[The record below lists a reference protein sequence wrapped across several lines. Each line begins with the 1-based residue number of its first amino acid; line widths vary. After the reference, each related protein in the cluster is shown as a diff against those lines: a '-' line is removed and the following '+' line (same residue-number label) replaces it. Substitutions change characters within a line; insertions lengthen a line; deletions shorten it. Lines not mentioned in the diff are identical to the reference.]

1 MRVRGRGSG
10 SCQRRIIRS
19 ITRTPTQRTPR
30 RSRWSRPP
38 SVETQKHLQLDN
50 TATMQER
57 SSLSAPLVKTTP
69 THRVLRQ
76 VPADFLRVRPL
87 NSCGSWAKIRCLGN
101 HAFMDHWR
109 MRSQLKVHGLGSFGF
124 TLGSK
129 ESHKGTRG
137 GPGEIWGGTEVG
149 LVAISTNPKVS
160 GPEVTQSRNRKGP
173 GVFHMIVAND
183 VKGEVDVTES
193 SPRLPSNMG

>member
-1 MRVRGRGSG
+1 MDPVNEGLYGVSQGRQHSTEEISLVQTAVGGDSKALAARQRCDHAGAVKSKCASGQDDTQHTVCSGRFPQIFSG
-10 SCQRRIIRS
+10 SVQHLWFVGGDLLVRE
-19 ITRTPTQRTPR
+19 PR
-30 RSRWSRPP
+30 
-38 SVETQKHLQLDN
+38 
-50 TATMQER
+50 
-57 SSLSAPLVKTTP
+57 
-69 THRVLRQ
+69 
-76 VPADFLRVRPL
+76 
-87 NSCGSWAKIRCLGN
+87 
-101 HAFMDHWR
+101 
-109 MRSQLKVHGLGSFGF
+109 VHGRLADAITTQGAWVGQ
-124 TLGSK
+124 LRIHAGL

-137 GPGEIWGGTEVG
+137 GPGEISGGTEVG